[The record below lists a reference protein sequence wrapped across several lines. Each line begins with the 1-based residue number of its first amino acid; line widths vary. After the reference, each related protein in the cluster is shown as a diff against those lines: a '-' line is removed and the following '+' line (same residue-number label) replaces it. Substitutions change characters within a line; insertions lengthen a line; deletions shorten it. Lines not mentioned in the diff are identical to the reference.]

1 MISAAAALASASAPE
16 AAVRV
21 LMAPLELLLLRLR
34 RAISSTSPINVTY
47 DEEGQLRIFAV
58 YAAQHTNWMEP
69 KMLCHLILARGVWGQ
84 VGILIRF
91 GGSQV
96 KARGGSR
103 QGMAVP
109 WWVRA
114 HGMMLLVRWN
124 PLIHFCVPLVAHGQS
139 GLLAQKRLAREEMLE
154 ERGGGG
160 GPTAPRTERKILT
173 VMSTLRALRNNNNEG
188 LEASGTPIPDR
199 KGGRKGRI
207 AQVRVENP
215 LTELV
220 FTAPPGVKGARV
232 SRNKPVYRGMGPAPS
247 RIFF

>member
-34 RAISSTSPINVTY
+34 HAISSTSPINVTY

-109 WWVRA
+109 WVRA

-124 PLIHFCVPLVAHGQS
+124 PLIHFCLPLVAHGQQS

>member
-34 RAISSTSPINVTY
+34 HAISSTSSINVTY

-160 GPTAPRTERKILT
+160 PTAPRTERKIST
-173 VMSTLRALRNNNNEG
+173 VMSTLRALRNK
-188 LEASGTPIPDR
+188 LRRSASTP
-199 KGGRKGRI
+199 
-207 AQVRVENP
+207 AT
-215 LTELV
+215 L
-220 FTAPPGVKGARV
+220 APTPRSA
-232 SRNKPVYRGMGPAPS
+232 SRHRCRRS
-247 RIFF
+247 S

>member
-1 MISAAAALASASAPE
+1 MISAGEALASASAPE

-21 LMAPLELLLLRLR
+21 LMAPLELPLLRLR
-34 RAISSTSPINVTY
+34 HAISSTSPINVTY

-124 PLIHFCVPLVAHGQS
+124 PLIHFCLPLAAHGQS

-173 VMSTLRALRNNNNEG
+173 VMSTLRALRNNK
-188 LEASGTPIPDR
+188 LRRSASTPAMASKPR
-199 KGGRKGRI
+199 S
-207 AQVRVENP
+207 
-215 LTELV
+215 
-220 FTAPPGVKGARV
+220 APRHRCRR
-232 SRNKPVYRGMGPAPS
+232 SR
-247 RIFF
+247 

>member
-34 RAISSTSPINVTY
+34 HAISSTSPINVTY

-84 VGILIRF
+84 VGILIKVW
-91 GGSQV
+91 GVSGQGQ
-96 KARGGSR
+96 GGSR

-109 WWVRA
+109 WVRA

-124 PLIHFCVPLVAHGQS
+124 PLIHFCLPLVAHGQQS

-160 GPTAPRTERKILT
+160 GPAAPRTERKIFT
-173 VMSTLRALRNNNNEG
+173 VMSTLRALRNKLRRCAMCIHSSDVGAHSAVCSQAPVSQKNFALGEM
-188 LEASGTPIPDR
+188 TTR
-199 KGGRKGRI
+199 
-207 AQVRVENP
+207 
-215 LTELV
+215 LT
-220 FTAPPGVKGARV
+220 
-232 SRNKPVYRGMGPAPS
+232 M
-247 RIFF
+247 